1 MLIQDMFMIEEYIHK
16 LVNELKQTPFVTDV
30 TSYNNEFDLL
40 IYFVNKSN
48 ITDYFSAR
56 SISYYK
62 RKGYFTLYSLFR
74 YYYNCKE
81 DTLVKKIKDD
91 YIIFDDSRYMKK
103 YTIEKVI
110 NDNTDKK
117 YNYVI
122 LEPLFKFIV
131 MYYRNIFKTIIKT
144 KDFDML
150 SYLNNLLLICD
161 KLLGN
166 INFYIAVH
174 EYDIFSVLY
183 KDYTFNISYKVR
195 MFTDSFRKSDI
206 TKVLSKYIKFIER
219 QAKKYFEKNLS
230 ITKFLFTD
238 YSYFIRH
245 DNVRNYELNFVFH
258 VPNLGYLPQLFIISD
273 LCENI

>member
-1 MLIQDMFMIEEYIHK
+1 
-16 LVNELKQTPFVTDV
+16 
-30 TSYNNEFDLL
+30 
-40 IYFVNKSN
+40 
-48 ITDYFSAR
+48 
-56 SISYYK
+56 
-62 RKGYFTLYSLFR
+62 
-74 YYYNCKE
+74 
-81 DTLVKKIKDD
+81 
-91 YIIFDDSRYMKK
+91 
-103 YTIEKVI
+103 
-110 NDNTDKK
+110 
-117 YNYVI
+117 
-122 LEPLFKFIV
+122 